1 MSFSCPLCCCE
12 EYNKEIE
19 CVDYTVSKRVFQIVS
34 CKKCGFFQTY
44 PFPSESEISLYY
56 QSQEYISHSDKK
68 SSIFDLIYHLVRKYT
83 LIQKLNLIKNYVS
96 HGTILD
102 YGCGTGYF
110 LETCKKNNFTTY
122 GVEVNDTAR
131 QLAKNKN
138 LNVLKDFNELKN
150 LKFDI
155 ITLWHVLEHLYNP
168 DHYIKDFYNLL
179 NNNGYL
185 ILAVPNKNSYDAQFY
200 QEYWAGYDVPRHLFH
215 FRKKDILMLTRG
227 KYNLVDIQPMFF
239 DAFYVS
245 MLSEKYKNSNLF
257 FLKGFIRGLI
267 SNIKAIKNQEYSSL
281 IYVLQKI

>member
-1 MSFSCPLCCCE
+1 MSFFCPLCSCE
-12 EYNKEIE
+12 EFNKKIE
-19 CVDYTVSKRVFQIVS
+19 CVDYTVSKRIFQIVS
-34 CKKCGFFQTY
+34 CKKCGLFQTY
-44 PFPSESEISLYY
+44 PFPCENEIGLYY
-56 QSQEYISHSDKK
+56 QSQDYISHSDKK
-68 SSIFDLIYHLVRKYT
+68 TSVFDLIYHLVRKYT
-83 LIQKLNLIKNYVS
+83 LIQKLNLIKNYVP

-110 LETCKKNNFTTY
+110 LEICKKNNYTAY

-131 QLAKNKN
+131 ELAKNKN
-138 LNVLKDFNELKN
+138 LNVLKDLNELKN

-168 DHYIKDFYNLL
+168 DNYIKDFYSML
-179 NNNGYL
+179 NDNGYL
-185 ILAVPNKNSYDAQFY
+185 ILALPNKNSYDAQFY

-215 FRKKDILMLTRG
+215 FRKKDILLLTREM
-227 KYNLVDIQPMFF
+227 YNLVELQPMFF

-245 MLSEKYKNSNLF
+245 MLSEKYKNSNFF